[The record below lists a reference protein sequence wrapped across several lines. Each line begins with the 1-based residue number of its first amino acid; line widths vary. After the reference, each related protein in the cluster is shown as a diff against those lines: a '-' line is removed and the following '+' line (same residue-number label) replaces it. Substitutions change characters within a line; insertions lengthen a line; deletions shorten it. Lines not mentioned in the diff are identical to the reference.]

1 MVYLGIYEKAL
12 PNQIDIEEQ
21 LKMAADLG
29 FQFLELSIDET
40 DHRLARLDWGEDKIN
55 SIVKAQLD
63 TGVAIQSMC
72 LSGHRRFPF
81 GSADAS
87 KRETAMIIMKK
98 AVQLAHQL
106 GIRVI
111 QLAGYDVYYEKKTAT
126 SRRLFIEGVSEALKI
141 AAEKQIILAIEI
153 MDDPFMSSLTKY
165 MAIKDEI
172 QHPLLK
178 VYPDIGNLSAWP
190 ENDVRKE
197 LALAAHEIVAVHL
210 KDTRAVT
217 ATYEGQFKNVPF
229 GEGCV
234 DFVNAFRELEAIDY
248 HGPFLIEMWSEN
260 AADTRA
266 EIQKAKTFIM
276 EQLKESGA
284 YQHE

>member
-1 MVYLGIYEKAL
+1 MIYLGIYEKAL
-12 PNQIDIEEQ
+12 PNEVDVETQ

-29 FQFLELSIDET
+29 FQFFELSIDET
-40 DHRLARLDWGEDKIN
+40 DERLARLDWGQDRIKSLVN
-55 SIVKAQLD
+55 AQLD

-81 GSADAS
+81 GSADPM
-87 KRETAMIIMKK
+87 KREEAMRIMKK
-98 AVQLAHQL
+98 AVHLAHQL

-111 QLAGYDVYYEKKTAT
+111 QLAGYDVYYETKTAA
-126 SRRLFIEGVSEALKI
+126 SRQYFIEGVREALNI

-165 MAIKDEI
+165 MAIKEEI

-190 ENDVRKE
+190 ENNVKE
-197 LALAAHEIVAVHL
+197 ELTLAAQEIVAVHL
-210 KDTRAVT
+210 KDTHAVT
-217 ATYEGQFKNVPF
+217 DTFEGQFKNVPF

-234 DFVNAFRELEAIDY
+234 DFVNAFRDLDALNY
-248 HGPFLIEMWSEN
+248 RGPFLIEMWSEN
-260 AADTRA
+260 AANPLA
-266 EIQKAKTFIM
+266 EVQKAKNFIM